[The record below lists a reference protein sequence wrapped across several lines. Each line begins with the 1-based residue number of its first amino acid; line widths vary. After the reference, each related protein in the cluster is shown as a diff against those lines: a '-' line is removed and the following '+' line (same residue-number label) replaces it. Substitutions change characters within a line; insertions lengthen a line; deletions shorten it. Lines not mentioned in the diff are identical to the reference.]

1 MNNLQSNYK
10 LSLRGG
16 TFMKNEKEKKS
27 IVKSVK
33 ISPQQEKI
41 IKEQAEKKGMN
52 FSEYVIDCAIH
63 NNQGLTPYMAVKI
76 QEMINIVKDIADSLD
91 ERDYIRK
98 EELRQKA
105 DVFEG
110 LYKPLTPQEKYNKLE
125 NNMGLFIEGGY
136 EIWESL
142 K

>member
-1 MNNLQSNYK
+1 MNDLQDNYK
-10 LSLRGG
+10 LSLYGG
-16 TFMKNEKEKKS
+16 TFMKNETEKKS

-52 FSEYVIDCAIH
+52 FSEYVVDCAIH
-63 NNQGLTPYMAVKI
+63 GNQGITPYMAVKI
-76 QEMINIVKDIADSLD
+76 QEMVNMVLEITDSLD

-105 DVFEG
+105 HDFEG
-110 LYKPLTPQEKYNKLE
+110 LCTFVSPQEKYNKLE
-125 NNMGLFIEGGY
+125 NNIGLFVEGGY